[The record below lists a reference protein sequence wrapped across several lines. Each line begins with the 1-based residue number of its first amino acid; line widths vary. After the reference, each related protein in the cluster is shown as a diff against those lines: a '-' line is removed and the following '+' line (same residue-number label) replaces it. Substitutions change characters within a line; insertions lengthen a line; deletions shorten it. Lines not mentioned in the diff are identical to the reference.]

1 MHRSASTSRA
11 SDEFVINI
19 SPQMKG
25 SPGLKMAVLDQLPTY
40 DPLSEVSK
48 KESSR
53 LKWAENAVHFI
64 PLVLIVCGF
73 ILWFFS
79 RPGTLTTIIC
89 QQTLHMLALPGEV
102 GSWQRECKG
111 YQFWTRADT
120 DGFSRSATSGL
131 VTIISMHGCPVSL
144 EITKM
149 M

>member
-25 SPGLKMAVLDQLPTY
+25 SPGLKMAALDQLPTY
-40 DPLSEVSK
+40 DPLFEVSK

-79 RPGTLTTIIC
+79 RPAVDANEGTAIVARIEGLTLYGDANRTHTYMPAIKTELEPLERIVND
-89 QQTLHMLALPGEV
+89 AAE
-102 GSWQRECKG
+102 
-111 YQFWTRADT
+111 
-120 DGFSRSATSGL
+120 RSARMF
-131 VTIISMHGCPVSL
+131 I
-144 EITKM
+144 
-149 M
+149 